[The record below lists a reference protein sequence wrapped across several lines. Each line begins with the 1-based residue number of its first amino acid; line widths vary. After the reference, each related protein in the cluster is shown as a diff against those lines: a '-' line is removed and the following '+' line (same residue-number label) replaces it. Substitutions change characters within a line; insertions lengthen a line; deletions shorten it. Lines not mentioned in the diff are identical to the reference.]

1 MRDRLTVLSHKIELR
16 PTPSQVLKLSRAAG
30 CARFAWNWGLA
41 EWNRRYEESLT
52 NPDRRRPNIVD
63 IKKEWSQVKHSAF
76 PWLSESPANANLQPF
91 DHLGI
96 AFKRFFQKKAGH
108 QRFKKKGRHDSFYID
123 NQKMKLTDT
132 LVRLPKIGAVR
143 LTEPLR
149 LTARS
154 CAVSFPEKLTD
165 GSCQCPST
173 CRMLPDRGLVTRPS
187 VWIWA
192 SPVSLCS
199 PPGRRSSTR
208 MRLLDI

>member
-108 QRFKKKGRHDSFYID
+108 PRFKKKGRHDSFYID

-149 LTARS
+149 FDGKILRGV
-154 CAVSFPEKLTD
+154 VSREA
-165 GSCQCPST
+165 
-173 CRMLPDRGLVTRPS
+173 DRWFLSMSVDLQNASRPRTGEET
-187 VWIWA
+187 VGEI
-192 SPVSLCS
+192 
-199 PPGRRSSTR
+199 GRAHV
-208 MRLLDI
+208 